1 MADIA
6 KLRAAIIARVLDGA
20 GKASKERRKAA
31 FDNAGVT
38 PDAARSLVD
47 KIAHEAWKIGD
58 ADVAALKSAGL
69 SEDEIF
75 ELVACAALGQASRQ
89 YEAALAALEKAGA

>member
-6 KLRAAIIARVLDGA
+6 KQRAAILARVLDGA

-31 FDNAGVT
+31 FANAGVT
-38 PDAARSLVD
+38 PDAARALVD
-47 KIAHEAWKIGD
+47 KVAHEAWKIDD
-58 ADVAALKSAGL
+58 ADVAALKTAGL

-89 YEAALAALEKAGA
+89 YEAALAALEQAGA